1 MLRRAAAVAA
11 VAALLTGAAACGGS
25 GSGSGGSK
33 TVTVGGDRVTVA
45 HLQGAAAGLCAAKAV
60 APTDPAAARADFY
73 NDSHDS
79 LHSVARGLETVDRAL
94 AADLLV
100 SMQTVEA
107 DLDTKPPT
115 LAADLGQLADVFH
128 AGLARLAINA
138 SPCVE

>member
-1 MLRRAAAVAA
+1 VLRAAAGAAA
-11 VAALLTGAAACGGS
+11 VTVALLLGAAACGG
-25 GSGSGGSK
+25 GSGGGEK
-33 TVTVGGDRVTVA
+33 TVTVGGDRLTVA
-45 HLQGAAAGLCAAKAV
+45 RLQGAAAGLCAAKAV
-60 APTDPAAARADFY
+60 APSDPVAARADFY
-73 NDSHDS
+73 NQSHDA

-107 DLDTKPPT
+107 DLETKPPT

-128 AGLARLAINA
+128 AGLARLAIKA